1 MRDFFVTE
9 LNQMAS
15 RLAGAEL
22 LVDKDRGTF
31 ESEIRINGYQGDIST
46 DILEIAQVH
55 FPRQVNEDATHL
67 VCAKFVDGSTYVFG
81 ALFADAAEH
90 EAQPEFLTC
99 LLTVYHDL

>member
-46 DILEIAQVH
+46 DILEIA
-55 FPRQVNEDATHL
+55 
-67 VCAKFVDGSTYVFG
+67 
-81 ALFADAAEH
+81 
-90 EAQPEFLTC
+90 
-99 LLTVYHDL
+99 